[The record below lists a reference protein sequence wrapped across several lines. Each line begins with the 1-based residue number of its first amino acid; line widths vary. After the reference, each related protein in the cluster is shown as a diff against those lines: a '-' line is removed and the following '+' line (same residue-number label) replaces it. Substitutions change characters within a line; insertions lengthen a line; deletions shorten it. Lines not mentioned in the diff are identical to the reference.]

1 MYHYYINKIELQGI
15 VTSVLDRGKGV
26 EFNLVV
32 NRKFLDEADCF
43 AVKTDHICCYACNE
57 LRDKVKMSE
66 VLHFEGVLES
76 RTFLNDDFSRK
87 KTYRVVVTD
96 ILEEEK

>member
-1 MYHYYINKIELQGI
+1 MYQNYINKIELQGI

-32 NRKFLDEADCF
+32 SRKFMDEADRI
-43 AVKTDHICCYACNE
+43 AVKTDHIICYACNE
-57 LRDKVKMSE
+57 LRDKVKVSE
-66 VLHFEGVLES
+66 VLHFEGFLES
-76 RTFLNDDFSRK
+76 RTFMNKDFSRV
-87 KTYRVVVTD
+87 KTYVVVVTE

>member
-15 VTSVLDRGKGV
+15 VTSVQEKDKGV
-26 EFNLVV
+26 EFLLVV
-32 NRKFLDEADCF
+32 NRKFLDEADRI
-43 AVKTDHICCYACNE
+43 AVTADYIRCYACNE
-57 LRDKVKMSE
+57 LRDKVKVSE
-66 VLHFEGVLES
+66 VLHFEGFLET
-76 RTFLNDDFSRK
+76 RTFMNVDFSRT